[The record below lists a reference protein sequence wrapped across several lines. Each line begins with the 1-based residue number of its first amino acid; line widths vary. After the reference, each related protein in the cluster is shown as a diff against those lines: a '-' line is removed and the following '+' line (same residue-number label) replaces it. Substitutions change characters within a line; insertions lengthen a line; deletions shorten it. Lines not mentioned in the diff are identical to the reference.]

1 MKIVAGLG
9 SIDDYID
16 LVEAGV
22 DEVFCGYVPYDWN
35 KKYGNLFPLNRREV
49 LYYNVQIGSLTDM
62 KILRRMM
69 DKYKVPVTIT
79 FNYLYYLEEQYEDIE
94 KIIRDLTNIGF
105 NEYIIADIAL
115 ITYLRE
121 KEIDCI
127 IHLSGEASEINS
139 LSVDFYNKL
148 DISRYIFHRKN
159 TILDMESV
167 IKNNSIKNL
176 EYEAFMLNERCHYTG
191 AFCSSL
197 HCDELAHLCKV
208 PYHMAKFNRKSN
220 RFETV
225 DKKLNDYYK
234 IDEEYDYDDV
244 DEEQYLIGG
253 TGCGLCA
260 LKKLQKAGVTHL
272 KVVGR
277 GNFIDLM
284 IEDVKNLKKAINMI
298 SSTENSIEFEG
309 KVKQELF
316 KGKCSGEC
324 YY

>member
-16 LVEAGV
+16 LVEAGA

-94 KIIRDLTNIGF
+94 KIIKDLINIGF

-159 TILDMESV
+159 SILDMESV

-220 RFETV
+220 KFEIV
-225 DKKLNDYYK
+225 DKKFNDYYK

-244 DEEQYLIGG
+244 DEKQYLVGG

-260 LKKLQKAGVTHL
+260 LKQLQKAGVTHL

-284 IEDVKNLKKAINMI
+284 IEDVKNLKKAINML

>member
-244 DEEQYLIGG
+244 DEEQYLVGG

-284 IEDVKNLKKAINMI
+284 IEDVKNLKKAINML

>member
-1 MKIVAGLG
+1 MCI
-9 SIDDYID
+9 
-16 LVEAGV
+16 
-22 DEVFCGYVPYDWN
+22 
-35 KKYGNLFPLNRREV
+35 RE
-49 LYYNVQIGSLTDM
+49 
-62 KILRRMM
+62 R
-69 DKYKVPVTIT
+69 
-79 FNYLYYLEEQYEDIE
+79 
-94 KIIRDLTNIGF
+94 
-105 NEYIIADIAL
+105 
-115 ITYLRE
+115 
-121 KEIDCI
+121 
-127 IHLSGEASEINS
+127 
-139 LSVDFYNKL
+139 
-148 DISRYIFHRKN
+148 
-159 TILDMESV
+159 
-167 IKNNSIKNL
+167 NNSIKNL
-176 EYEAFMLNERCHYTG
+176 DYEAFMLNERCHYTG
-191 AFCSSL
+191 AVCSSL

-244 DEEQYLIGG
+244 DEEQYLVGG

>member
-16 LVEAGV
+16 LVEAGA

-225 DKKLNDYYK
+225 DKKFNDYYK

-244 DEEQYLIGG
+244 DEKQYLVGG

-284 IEDVKNLKKAINMI
+284 IEDVKNLKKAINML

>member
-1 MKIVAGLG
+1 MKVVAGLG

-62 KILRRMM
+62 KILRRIM

-127 IHLSGEASEINS
+127 IHLSGEACEINS

-208 PYHMAKFNRKSN
+208 PYHMAKFDRKSN

-225 DKKLNDYYK
+225 DKKFNDYYK
-234 IDEEYDYDDV
+234 IDEEYNYDDV
-244 DEEQYLIGG
+244 DEEQYLVGG

-284 IEDVKNLKKAINMI
+284 IEDVKNLKKAINML

>member
-16 LVEAGV
+16 LVEAGA

-94 KIIRDLTNIGF
+94 KIIKDLINIGF

-220 RFETV
+220 RFEIV
-225 DKKLNDYYK
+225 DKKFNDYYK

-244 DEEQYLIGG
+244 DEKQYLVGG

-284 IEDVKNLKKAINMI
+284 IEDVKNLKKAINML

>member
-16 LVEAGV
+16 LVEAGA

-244 DEEQYLIGG
+244 DEEQYLVGG

>member
-16 LVEAGV
+16 LVEAGA

-244 DEEQYLIGG
+244 DEEQYLVGG

-309 KVKQELF
+309 KVNQELF